1 VNETTIDRQALAD
14 LLARFGD
21 SLDSF
26 DALRP
31 DAYEKVL
38 AAQPSGLEF
47 LESFYSLLFDPALTL
62 AQAAEKCPTWPL
74 GSKRERRRPSPNIL
88 SQVGERM
95 RTRAALARISPV
107 GKFLTEL
114 RKELKATPLGDNQTV
129 LDGLCGAVGAKLLA
143 DARAGTALDLKAM
156 ATLQNQRVLE
166 QNEQRLAQNDK
177 KLANDGRRLAL
188 LEARE
193 AKTKEV
199 VNNTTLSPEEKQQRI
214 REILGTE

>member
-1 VNETTIDRQALAD
+1 
-14 LLARFGD
+14 
-21 SLDSF
+21 
-26 DALRP
+26 
-31 DAYEKVL
+31 
-38 AAQPSGLEF
+38 
-47 LESFYSLLFDPALTL
+47 
-62 AQAAEKCPTWPL
+62 
-74 GSKRERRRPSPNIL
+74 
-88 SQVGERM
+88 
-95 RTRAALARISPV
+95 
-107 GKFLTEL
+107 
-114 RKELKATPLGDNQTV
+114 
-129 LDGLCGAVGAKLLA
+129 
-143 DARAGTALDLKAM
+143 M